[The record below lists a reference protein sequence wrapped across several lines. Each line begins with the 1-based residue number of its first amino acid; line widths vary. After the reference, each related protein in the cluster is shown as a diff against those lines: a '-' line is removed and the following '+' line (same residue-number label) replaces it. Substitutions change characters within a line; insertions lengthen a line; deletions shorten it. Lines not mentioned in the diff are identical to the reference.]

1 MALISPVG
9 GGGKREDLAGQTV
22 YDPSTGMNV
31 SYNENGYYSGSKR
44 PGVAADTPYRA
55 PSEDAVSGSD
65 RTGYGGSEY
74 DKQYFTDAELE
85 NADYYRKLAS
95 SGAITWDEANQ
106 YVESIRK
113 KYGYTGGSQGDQYNP
128 YTGAWDRGSGWGLGG
143 GLSGSGSGS
152 GGSSGTGSGG
162 VNGIDR
168 YDPSGLKNTLDRW
181 LQQAQQQQQAAIDY
195 QVDKGVQD
203 LRRQEEES
211 NEQFQTMRDQVAL
224 DEAKAKD
231 NQALY
236 AEARGDKGG
245 IGAAQY
251 DSIMNTAAQNRL
263 AVNQQQV
270 KVASE
275 VARQITDLRAQ
286 GEFEKADALLS
297 LSQNYLSQL
306 MSLEQWSAEYNLNVD
321 QFNAG
326 LEQWR
331 QEFNASLQ
339 QWDASFGLQLG
350 QLMGTYNGQP
360 TLSGQQWAYE
370 KDQMDKSTL
379 SSAGSTLLS
388 AGILP
393 SQSQLDAMG
402 MTVDQAKSY
411 ISALKATSG
420 GGTPGKDSGKLP
432 ANNPPSGP
440 DYDGL
445 FEAAQAA
452 GGSIKNFLSS
462 AANYK
467 KYGFSGSTDLY
478 NQYETWLKNGGSSPQ
493 LSFDEDEG
501 TFTFNGVRY
510 ARSEDLESAFRNA
523 GLTEGQK
530 EELRRKLALYQ
541 LASDYLG

>member
-168 YDPSGLKNTLDRW
+168 YDPSGLKNTLDQW

-263 AVNQQQV
+263 AVNQQQA

-411 ISALKATSG
+411 ISALKATGG

-452 GGSIKNFLSS
+452 GGSTKNFLSS